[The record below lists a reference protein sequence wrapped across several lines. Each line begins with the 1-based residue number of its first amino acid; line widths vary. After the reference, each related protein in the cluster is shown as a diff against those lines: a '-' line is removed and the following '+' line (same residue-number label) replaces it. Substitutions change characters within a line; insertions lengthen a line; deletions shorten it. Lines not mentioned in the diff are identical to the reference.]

1 MSSLD
6 SRILIISGADASII
20 VRLRNP
26 KTGDPIDLTDSTK
39 IEFRFKNRDR
49 TNLFLDNTLI
59 PSIKAQITYTEVI
72 FLADVA
78 GANGNDIFL
87 QFDGISDID
96 TVVNAW
102 NVANPSNTVSH
113 NGTGTDVL
121 PASTIRLT
129 DGYDAYSPVEIVGN
143 PNLGKVKISI
153 LEKQT
158 MELRRG
164 NNQSFSTSIDY
175 GTWPGGTRIKGI
187 FDNLNVVD
195 SDL

>member
-1 MSSLD
+1 MTTLD

-26 KTGDPIDLTDSTK
+26 KTGDPIDLTDFTK

-49 TNLFLDNTLI
+49 TDLFLDNTEI
-59 PSIKAQITYTEVI
+59 PAIKAQITYSEVI
-72 FLADVA
+72 FLADIA
-78 GANGNDIFL
+78 GAIGNDIFL
-87 QFDGISDID
+87 QFDGVSDID
-96 TVVNAW
+96 TIVSAW
-102 NVANPSNTVSH
+102 NVGNPTNTISH

-129 DGYDAYSPVEIVGN
+129 SGYDAYSPVEVIGEA
-143 PNLGKVKISI
+143 NLGKVRISI
-153 LEKQT
+153 LERET
-158 MELRRG
+158 SELRRG

-187 FDNLNVVD
+187 FNNLNVVD

>member
-1 MSSLD
+1 MTTLD
-6 SRILIISGADASII
+6 ARILIISGADASVL

-26 KTGDPIDLTDSTK
+26 KTGDPIDLTDFTK
-39 IEFRFKNRDR
+39 IEFRFKNSDR
-49 TNLFLDNTLI
+49 TDLFLDNTEI
-59 PSIKAQITYTEVI
+59 PAIKAQITYTEVI

-96 TVVNAW
+96 TIVSAW
-102 NVANPSNTVSH
+102 NVANVGNEVSH

-121 PASTIRLT
+121 LASTVRLT
-129 DGYDAYSPVEIVGN
+129 AGYDAYSPIEVVGL
-143 PNLGKVKISI
+143 PNLGKVRISI
-153 LEKQT
+153 LEKET
-158 MELRRG
+158 AELRRG
-164 NNQSFSTSIDY
+164 TNQSFSMLVDY